1 MPPDDAPPTASGADV
16 APIQAALL
24 DDPLAF
30 LSAEHARQTALL
42 GHLERVAREP
52 QARAARGIAVVLLRW
67 LTREL
72 PLHVADEERS
82 LYPRLAA
89 FDEAG
94 VLDELREEH
103 RRDRRLIADIA
114 SGLRRI
120 ARGGVPEPGFA
131 EAAREF
137 VAGHRKHLAHEETVL
152 TPLARR
158 WLGPEAMAALAA
170 EMVARRQQQP

>member
-1 MPPDDAPPTASGADV
+1 MPADGARPSASGAHV
-16 APIQAALL
+16 TPIQAALL

-42 GHLERVAREP
+42 AHLERVVREP
-52 QARAARGIAVVLLRW
+52 QARAARGLAAVLLRW

-72 PLHVADEERS
+72 PLHIADEERS

-89 FDEAG
+89 FDEEG
-94 VLDELREEH
+94 VLEQLREEH

-114 SGLRRI
+114 AGLRRV
-120 ARGGVPEPGFA
+120 AGGGMPEPGFV

-137 VAGHRKHLAHEETVL
+137 IAGHRRHLAHEETVL
-152 TPLARR
+152 APLARR
-158 WLGPEAMAALAA
+158 WLGPEAMAKLAA
-170 EMVARRQQQP
+170 EMIARRRR